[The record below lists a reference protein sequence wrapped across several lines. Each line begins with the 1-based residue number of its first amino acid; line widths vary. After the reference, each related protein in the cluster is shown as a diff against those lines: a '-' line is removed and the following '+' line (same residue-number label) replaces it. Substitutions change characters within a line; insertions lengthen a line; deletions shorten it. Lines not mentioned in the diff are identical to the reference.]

1 MTLETELQVIKLYWL
16 YEDELVYFRTWYS
29 FRSVCQQL
37 LWKEMGTRA
46 QQHFR
51 LFLPMLLN
59 PCSHP
64 GNIPLWA
71 QMDKSVTCIT
81 LRLEYLN
88 KAPALLDPSQQLVQA
103 CIVVEKVVF
112 SVILMH
118 TTTSAALRMDS
129 DLQIMGSAC
138 VLQSMRQF
146 LFVKQGRE
154 ELKHLVQASAFS
166 TEIRRRAEKKQ

>member
-1 MTLETELQVIKLYWL
+1 
-16 YEDELVYFRTWYS
+16 
-29 FRSVCQQL
+29 
-37 LWKEMGTRA
+37 
-46 QQHFR
+46 
-51 LFLPMLLN
+51 MLLN

-71 QMDKSVTCIT
+71 QMDRSVTCIT

-146 LFVKQGRE
+146 LFVK
-154 ELKHLVQASAFS
+154 
-166 TEIRRRAEKKQ
+166 